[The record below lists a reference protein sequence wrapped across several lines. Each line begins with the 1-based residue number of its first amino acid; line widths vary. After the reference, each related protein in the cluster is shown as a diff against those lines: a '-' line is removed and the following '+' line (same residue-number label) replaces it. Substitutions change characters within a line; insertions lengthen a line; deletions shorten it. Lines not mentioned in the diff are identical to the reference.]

1 MILNSGQTS
10 RSPDTYR
17 QGHTDKRDVS
27 YRKNQRLLKEEGY
40 NPHASA
46 LRNRY
51 IGRYGA
57 GPFATCLFG
66 LEMND
71 SAASSGMGAC
81 GFVGQIGVYTG
92 WLNDIAAGTTV
103 TITGMDWLDS
113 RR

>member
-1 MILNSGQTS
+1 M
-10 RSPDTYR
+10 
-17 QGHTDKRDVS
+17 
-27 YRKNQRLLKEEGY
+27 
-40 NPHASA
+40 
-46 LRNRY
+46 RNRCV
-51 IGRYGA
+51 GRYGA

-103 TITGMDWLDS
+103 TITGTDWLDS
-113 RR
+113 GR